1 MKNSTLAAVAV
12 SALASGL
19 VCAGTHE
26 TKSHAGAQAAAKSL
40 PEVIISATRV
50 RHAVEGY
57 VDAISAHDGQSLSKV
72 FTDDAVVEFVNDDPG
87 ASLSVHA
94 DSLLDDG
101 VEGSH
106 LAGTRSRVTNVHV
119 FPTSDGNTVFV
130 QYDIVADSSERAS
143 DTLDQLALIHMR
155 GDKIEKMVNFNA
167 PPASLARG
175 SACATPGNV
184 VVTRR

>member
-19 VCAGTHE
+19 VSAGTHE
-26 TKSHAGAQAAAKSL
+26 TKSRADAPAAAASL
-40 PEVIISATRV
+40 PEVVIRATRV
-50 RHAVEGY
+50 SHAVESY
-57 VDAISAHDGQSLSKV
+57 VDAISTHDAQSLSKI
-72 FTDDAVVEFVNDDPG
+72 FTADAVVEFVNDDPG

-101 VEGSH
+101 VGSSH
-106 LAGTRSRVTNVHV
+106 LAATRPRITNVHV
-119 FPTSDGNTVFV
+119 FPTNEGNTVFV
-130 QYDIVADSSERAS
+130 QYDIVDSSERAS
-143 DTLDQLALIHMR
+143 DARDQLAMIEMR
-155 GDKIEKMVNFNA
+155 GDKIDKMVNFNA
-167 PPASLARG
+167 PPASLAHS

>member
-26 TKSHAGAQAAAKSL
+26 TKSRAGAQAAAKSL
-40 PEVIISATRV
+40 PEVII
-50 RHAVEGY
+50 EGY

-101 VEGSH
+101 VEGSR

-167 PPASLARG
+167 PPASLAHS

>member
-1 MKNSTLAAVAV
+1 MKNSTLVAVAV

-26 TKSHAGAQAAAKSL
+26 AKARAGAPAAAAPL
-40 PEVIISATRV
+40 PEVVISATRV

-57 VDAISAHDGQSLSKV
+57 VDAISAHDGQNLSKI

-87 ASLSVHA
+87 ASLSMQA

-101 VEGSH
+101 MDGARG
-106 LAGTRSRVTNVHV
+106 AGARPRVTNVHV
-119 FPTSDGNTVFV
+119 FPTSDRNTVFV
-130 QYDIVADSSERAS
+130 QYDIVAGSSERAS
-143 DTLDQLALIHMR
+143 DALDQLALIHMR

-167 PPASLARG
+167 PPASLAHS